1 MATPAEKLADSLQKL
16 QELQDQGVV
25 AIKSEMLSRTH
36 RERLLKNKFIEEVY
50 KGWYLIVPPTFR
62 QGDSTVWFSNYWEFC
77 AQYLEDRFGEEW
89 CVSAEQSLM
98 LHAGNTTIPSQLIV
112 RSPKANNATT
122 PLLYNTSLFLLKANL
137 PDKNECVV
145 NQGIRMYSL
154 PAALVRCSPNTY
166 TQNPLDVRTG
176 LSLLNDSSEILELL
190 LNGGHSVIAG
200 RVSGAFKNMGK
211 EKIALTISETMIK
224 AGYAIRV
231 TDPFE
236 SKAPA
241 FFTSRI
247 RSPYES
253 RIKLMWMGMRERIIE
268 QFPPEPGIPSEIA
281 PYIRSVED
289 IFITDAYHSLS
300 IEKYR
305 VTPEMIEKIR
315 AGNWDTET
323 NKTDSQQRDAMAA
336 RGYWDA
342 FNSVKM
348 SVKKVLEKSN
358 PGQVADEDHGDWYR
372 ELFGPSV
379 VAGLL
384 QPSDLSGY
392 RNHQVYIGNSMH
404 TPLNKEAV
412 RDAMPV
418 LFQLLT
424 EEPSAA
430 VRAVLGHFVFVYIHP
445 YMDGNGRMGRFLMN
459 VMLAS
464 GGYPWTV
471 IPVEQ
476 RDTYMQALEQT
487 STKQDI
493 KPFTN
498 FLAQL
503 VDSGMKGMPIAK
515 V

>member
-1 MATPAEKLADSLQKL
+1 MATPAEKLADSLKEL
-16 QELQDQGVV
+16 KALQDQGVV

-36 RERLLKNKFIEEVY
+36 RERLLKNNFIEEVY
-50 KGWYLIVPPTFR
+50 KGWYLIVPPTFGK
-62 QGDSTVWFSNYWEFC
+62 GDSTVWFSNYWEFC
-77 AQYLEDRFGEEW
+77 SQYLEDRFGEEW

-98 LHAGNTTIPSQLIV
+98 VHAGNTIIPSQLIV

-122 PLLYNTSLFLLKANL
+122 PLPYNTSLFLLKANL
-137 PDKNECVV
+137 PDKKECVV
-145 NQGIRMYSL
+145 NHGIRMYSL
-154 PAALVRCSPNTY
+154 PAALVRCAPNTY
-166 TQNPLDVRTG
+166 TKNPLDVRTV
-176 LSLLNDSSEILELL
+176 LSLLRDSSEILELL

-200 RVSGAFKNMGK
+200 RISGAFKNMGND
-211 EKIALTISETMIK
+211 KIATNISETMIK
-224 AGYAIRV
+224 AGYDIRV

-236 SKAPA
+236 NQIPVL
-241 FFTSRI
+241 FTCRI
-247 RSPYES
+247 SSPYES
-253 RIKLMWMGMRERIIE
+253 RIKLMWMGMRETIIA
-268 QFPPEPGIPSEIA
+268 QFPSEPGIPTDIA
-281 PYIRSVED
+281 SYFRSVED

-315 AGNWDTET
+315 AGNRDAKT
-323 NKTDSQQRDAMAA
+323 NKADSQQRDVMAA
-336 RGYWDA
+336 RGYWHA
-342 FNSVKM
+342 FNSVKV

-358 PGQVADEDHGDWYR
+358 PGQVADEDHGEWYR
-372 ELFGPSV
+372 ELYGPSV

-384 QPSDLSGY
+384 KPSDLSGY

-418 LFQLLT
+418 LFQLLA

-430 VRAVLGHFVFVYIHP
+430 VRAVLGYFVFVFIHP
-445 YMDGNGRMGRFLMN
+445 YMDGNGRMGRLLMN

-476 RDTYMQALEQT
+476 RDSYMQALEQA

-493 KPFTN
+493 EPFTN

-503 VDSGMKGMPIAK
+503 VDSGMKGRPIAK

>member
-1 MATPAEKLADSLQKL
+1 MATPAEKLADSLQQLKA
-16 QELQDQGVV
+16 LQDQGVV

-36 RERLLKNKFIEEVY
+36 RERLLKNNFIEEVS
-50 KGWYLIVPPTFR
+50 KGWYLIVPPTLR
-62 QGDSTVWFSNYWEFC
+62 KGDSTVWFSNYWEFC
-77 AQYLEDRFGEEW
+77 IQYLEDRFGEEW
-89 CVSAEQSLM
+89 CLSAEQSLM
-98 LHAGNTTIPSQLIV
+98 LHAGNTNIPSQLIV
-112 RSPKANNATT
+112 RSPKANNAVT
-122 PLLYNTSLFLLKANL
+122 PLPYNTSLFLLKGNL
-137 PDKNECVV
+137 PDKNECIV
-145 NQGIRMYSL
+145 NKGIRMYSL
-154 PAALVRCSPNTY
+154 PASLVRCSPSTY
-166 TQNPLDVRTG
+166 TQNSLDVRTG
-176 LSLLNDSSEILELL
+176 LSLLSDPSEILELL

-200 RVSGAFKNMGK
+200 RISGAFKNIGK

-224 AGYAIRV
+224 AGYDTRV

-236 SKAPA
+236 SQTPTL
-241 FFTSRI
+241 FTSRI

-253 RIKLMWMGMRERIIE
+253 RINLLWMGMRETIIK
-268 QFPPEPGIPSEIA
+268 QFPSEPGIPSDI
-281 PYIRSVED
+281 PSYIRSVED

-323 NKTDSQQRDAMAA
+323 NKSDSQQRDAMAA

-348 SVKKVLEKSN
+348 SVKKVFEKSN
-358 PGQVADEDHGDWYR
+358 PGQVADDDHGKWYR

-384 QPSDLSGY
+384 KPSDLSGY

-404 TPLNKEAV
+404 VPLNKEAV

-418 LFQLLT
+418 LFQLLA

-430 VRAVLGHFVFVYIHP
+430 VRAVLGHFVFVFIHP

-459 VMLAS
+459 LMLAS

-476 RDTYMQALEQT
+476 RDNYMQALEQA

-493 KPFTN
+493 LPFTS

-503 VDSGMKGMPIAK
+503 VNSGMKGKPIAK
-515 V
+515 I

>member
-1 MATPAEKLADSLQKL
+1 MASPAEKLADSLQELKV
-16 QELQDQGVV
+16 LQDRGIV

-36 RERLLKNKFIEEVY
+36 RERLLKNNFIEEVY
-50 KGWYLIVPPTFR
+50 KGWYLIVSPTFGK
-62 QGDSTVWFSNYWEFC
+62 GDSTVWFSNYWEFC
-77 AQYLEDRFGEEW
+77 TQYLEDRFGEEW
-89 CVSAEQSLM
+89 CVSAEQSLV
-98 LHAGNTTIPSQLIV
+98 LHAGNTTIPLQLIV

-122 PLLYNTSLFLLKANL
+122 PLPYNTSLFLLKANL
-137 PDKNECVV
+137 PDKNECEV

-166 TQNPLDVRTG
+166 TQNSLDVRTA
-176 LSLLNDSSEILELL
+176 LSLFSDSSEILSLL

-200 RVSGAFKNMGK
+200 RIAGALSNIGK
-211 EKIALTISETMIK
+211 EKIATNISETMIK
-224 AGYAIRV
+224 AGYDVRV

-236 SKAPA
+236 KPTPML
-241 FFTSRI
+241 FTSRI

-253 RIKLMWMGMRERIIE
+253 RIKLMWMGMRETIIA
-268 QFPPEPGIPSEIA
+268 QFPSEPGIPTDIDS
-281 PYIRSVED
+281 YIKSVED

-315 AGNWDTET
+315 AGNWNSEA
-323 NKTDSQQRDAMAA
+323 NKEDSQQRDAMAA

-342 FNSVKM
+342 FNSVKV
-348 SVKKVLEKSN
+348 SVKKVLGKSN
-358 PGQVADEDHGDWYR
+358 PGQVADEDHGEWYR
-372 ELFGPSV
+372 ELFGPSII
-379 VAGLL
+379 AGLL
-384 QPSDLSGY
+384 KPADLSGY

-418 LFQLLT
+418 LFQLLE

-430 VRAVLGHFVFVYIHP
+430 VRAVLGHFVFVFIHP

-476 RDTYMQALEQT
+476 RDEYMQALEQA

-493 KPFTN
+493 EPFAI

-503 VDSGMKGMPIAK
+503 VDAGMKGKPIAK
-515 V
+515 I

>member
-1 MATPAEKLADSLQKL
+1 
-16 QELQDQGVV
+16 
-25 AIKSEMLSRTH
+25 
-36 RERLLKNKFIEEVY
+36 
-50 KGWYLIVPPTFR
+50 
-62 QGDSTVWFSNYWEFC
+62 
-77 AQYLEDRFGEEW
+77 
-89 CVSAEQSLM
+89 
-98 LHAGNTTIPSQLIV
+98 
-112 RSPKANNATT
+112 
-122 PLLYNTSLFLLKANL
+122 
-137 PDKNECVV
+137 
-145 NQGIRMYSL
+145 
-154 PAALVRCSPNTY
+154 
-166 TQNPLDVRTG
+166 
-176 LSLLNDSSEILELL
+176 
-190 LNGGHSVIAG
+190 
-200 RVSGAFKNMGK
+200 
-211 EKIALTISETMIK
+211 
-224 AGYAIRV
+224 
-231 TDPFE
+231 
-236 SKAPA
+236 
-241 FFTSRI
+241 
-247 RSPYES
+247 
-253 RIKLMWMGMRERIIE
+253 
-268 QFPPEPGIPSEIA
+268 
-281 PYIRSVED
+281 
-289 IFITDAYHSLS
+289 
-300 IEKYR
+300 
-305 VTPEMIEKIR
+305 
-315 AGNWDTET
+315 
-323 NKTDSQQRDAMAA
+323 
-336 RGYWDA
+336 
-342 FNSVKM
+342 
-348 SVKKVLEKSN
+348 
-358 PGQVADEDHGDWYR
+358 VADADHGEWYR

-476 RDTYMQALEQT
+476 RDTYMKALEQA

>member
-1 MATPAEKLADSLQKL
+1 MATPAEKLADSLQELKA
-16 QELQDQGVV
+16 LQDQGVV

-50 KGWYLIVPPTFR
+50 KGWYLAVPPAFNE
-62 QGDSTVWFSNYWEFC
+62 GDSTVWFSNYWEFC
-77 AQYLEDRFGEEW
+77 VQYLEDRFGEDW
-89 CVSAEQSLM
+89 CLSAEQSLM

-112 RSPKANNATT
+112 RSPKANNASTSL
-122 PLLYNTSLFLLKANL
+122 PYSTSLFLLKANL
-137 PDKNECVV
+137 PDKNEHLV

-154 PAALVRCSPNTY
+154 PAALVRCSPSTY
-166 TQNPLDVRTG
+166 TQNPLDVRTV
-176 LSLLNDSSEILELL
+176 LSLVNDASEILALL

-200 RVSGAFKNMGK
+200 RISGAFKNIGK
-211 EKIALTISETMIK
+211 EKIANTISETMIK
-224 AGYAIRV
+224 AGYDSRV
-231 TDPFE
+231 SDPFE
-236 SKAPA
+236 SQTHSL
-241 FFTSRI
+241 FSSRI
-247 RSPYES
+247 RSPYEG
-253 RIKLMWMGMRERIIE
+253 RIKLMWMEMRETIIK
-268 QFPPEPGIPSEIA
+268 QFPSEPGIPSDITS
-281 PYIRSVED
+281 YIRSVED

-315 AGNWDTET
+315 AGNWNSET

-342 FNSVKM
+342 FNSVKK
-348 SVKKVLEKSN
+348 SVKKILEKSN
-358 PGQVADEDHGDWYR
+358 PGQVADEDHGEWYR

-384 QPSDLSGY
+384 KPSDLSGY

-418 LFQLLT
+418 LFQLLE

-430 VRAVLGHFVFVYIHP
+430 VRAVLGHFVFVFVHP

-459 VMLAS
+459 AMLAS

-476 RDTYMQALEQT
+476 RDSYMYALEQA
-487 STKQDI
+487 STKQTI
-493 KPFTN
+493 APFTN

-503 VDSGMKGMPIAK
+503 VDSGMKGKPIAK